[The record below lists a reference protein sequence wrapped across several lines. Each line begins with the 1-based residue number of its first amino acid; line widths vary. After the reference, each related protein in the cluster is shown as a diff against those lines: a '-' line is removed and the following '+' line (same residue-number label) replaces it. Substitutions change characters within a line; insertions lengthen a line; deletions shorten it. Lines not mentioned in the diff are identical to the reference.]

1 MKGFKQGA
9 QTHPGLAEAGAAM
22 GFAKGGQV
30 KKDVSS
36 NFKMTTKQADTMDH
50 GNMPATEGDSEQ
62 EKEAGG
68 RKRVRPGYKEGGKV
82 EGYTR
87 CNMGG
92 KVCYKKGGK
101 VYMMKGGKMVPYS
114 THKRA
119 DNYRTGDPGGGKAA
133 KKNAGKGVVKKARG
147 GRIHKTHGMPDRS
160 QGEGVKASGRGSKNV
175 GKGGEVGAHK
185 YTHDGKSSGK

>member
-9 QTHPGLAEAGAAM
+9 QTHPGLAEAGEAM
-22 GFAKGGQV
+22 GFARGGQV
-30 KKDVSS
+30 KKTPASKD
-36 NFKMTTKQADTMDH
+36 FQMTTKQADTMDH
-50 GNMPATEGDSEQ
+50 GNMPKTEGDSEQ

-68 RKRVRPGYKEGGKV
+68 RERVRPGYAEGGKV
-82 EGYTR
+82 TDGYTK

-101 VYMMKGGKMVPYS
+101 VYMLKGGKMTP
-114 THKRA
+114 
-119 DNYRTGDPGGGKAA
+119 YRTNDPGGGKAA
-133 KKNAGKGVVKKARG
+133 MKNRGKGVVKKARG
-147 GRIHKTHGMPDRS
+147 GKVHKTHGMPDRS